1 MLTDLLSLLRSTR
14 FFREL
19 AAALQAGETSV
30 ALAGLQGSASRLL
43 AATLAQDRP
52 ILFLLDDEEAV
63 RAAAQDLSTVL
74 EPDRLLPFPGPDV
87 LEHEVLPLGWYEIS
101 HRLKVLEALAEARPV
116 VVPATPLAAL
126 SLTMAPGTFRKARRP
141 LQVGAVVDR
150 DMLLGHLDALGYV
163 RAPRVET
170 MGEFSVR
177 GGIVDIYGTLST
189 RPFRVELF
197 GDTVESLRLFDP
209 TTQRSVGPLQ
219 SATIAPVRE
228 VLPHPAP
235 GFLTNVQL
243 DEKSAALL
251 QSMKAG
257 KLPKGVERLLAHL
270 PHEASLLPVHFPSA
284 SLVVDATSRLARD
297 VARDIAEKAYG
308 EQAWSELETV
318 ISGLAR
324 VRVGP
329 GAEAAHVFS
338 VACKTLPEYLGN
350 QDRMLSDLRERGEQA
365 FTRVVAASTPGGR
378 QRLAEVL
385 DEAGLEVV
393 PRAGSVT
400 AVALVMAELEQG
412 FELPEEKLILVTE
425 NDLWR
430 DRRAKERDPAAASS
444 GPETDGMKFSH
455 FSEITEGSLVVH
467 YEHGVGRFLG
477 LKELRVDGVQQD
489 YLELEYDRGDKLFV
503 PVNQLDRVQRYVGVS
518 DEGSARL
525 SKLGSAR
532 WSQAKHRVRK
542 EVEELARKLLE
553 LYAKRE
559 MVHGFAFSPDN
570 TWMQELEGLFPF
582 TETPDQL
589 RAIAEVKTDMRK
601 ERPMDR
607 LLCGDVGYGKTE
619 VAVRASFKA
628 IQDGKQVAVLVPTT
642 ILAEQHFHTFKTR
655 MAAFPVNIGCLSRL
669 RTPQQQKQ
677 LVADAK
683 IGKVDVLIG
692 THRILS
698 KDVKFKDLG
707 LLVVDEEQR
716 FGVTHKEKIKGFKES
731 VDVLTMTATPIP
743 RTLNLAMSGARDISV
758 ITTPPPGRLPI
769 KTYVLEYDEQLV
781 KGAVERELER
791 GGQIYYVYNRID
803 SMDVASA
810 WLKKLV
816 PKARIRCGHGQM
828 DRQELEDL
836 MNDFYAAK
844 FDVLISTTIIES
856 GLDVPNV
863 NTIVMHR
870 ADAFGLA
877 QLYQLRGRVGR
888 TSRQAYAYL
897 FYPSKSSLSGM
908 AFERLKA
915 LEEHTDL
922 GSGFKIAMR
931 DLELRG
937 AGNILG
943 AEQHGFID
951 AVGFE
956 LYTRLLREAVADLKG
971 QPQEAPRELTK
982 LELQIDCYIPAGY
995 IADID
1000 SRITHYRRLA
1010 EVTSEDELQA
1020 NIQELKDRY
1029 GKPPEKLDTLFRLMR
1044 VKMRA
1049 TDSGVAGMQQKEG
1062 RVFFK
1067 FPEGAGYQVPGAAVA
1082 PAPKPAPTVTA
1093 TGRVVA
1099 PPPEPPAPPPPDPDR
1114 AASFM
1119 EWLAHVRRT
1128 AGPAFRVEDGSTF
1141 SIFLGPRKNLDV
1153 LRLLEDLFRIERPA
1167 SERRLA
1173 APPPPPKSLNLKARR
1188 L

>member
-1 MLTDLLSLLRSTR
+1 MLTALLSLLRSSR
-14 FFREL
+14 FYREL
-19 AAALQAGETSV
+19 AAALEQRAGPVVVS
-30 ALAGLQGSASRLL
+30 GLQGSAPRLL
-43 AATLAQDRP
+43 TAALAQERP
-52 ILFLLDDEEAV
+52 VLFLLDDEEAA

-74 EPDRLLPFPGPDV
+74 ELDRLLPFPGPDI
-87 LEHEVLPLGWYEIS
+87 LENEALPLGWYEVS
-101 HRLKVLEALAEARPV
+101 HRLRVLDALAEGRPV
-116 VVPATPLAAL
+116 VVPATPLAAI
-126 SLTMAPGTFRKARRP
+126 SLTIAPGTFRKARRHYR
-141 LQVGAVVDR
+141 VGGELDR
-150 DMLLGHLDALGYV
+150 DVLLAHLDSLGYV
-163 RAPRVET
+163 RMPRVET
-170 MGEFSVR
+170 MGDYSVR
-177 GGIVDIYGTLST
+177 GGIVDVYGTLST
-189 RPFRVELF
+189 RPFRIELF
-197 GDTVESLRLFDP
+197 GNTIESLRLFDP
-209 TTQRSVGPLQ
+209 NTQRSVGALE
-219 SATIAPVRE
+219 SVVVAPVRE

-235 GFLTNVQL
+235 GFLTGAAL
-243 DEKSAALL
+243 DEKSLALL
-251 QSMKAG
+251 AGMKAG
-257 KLPKGVERLLAHL
+257 KLPKGVERLLRHMPHEATLLAAHL
-270 PHEASLLPVHFPSA
+270 PPNA
-284 SLVVDATSRLARD
+284 LVVDATSRLARD
-297 VARDIAEKAYG
+297 VARGAAAKAHG
-308 EQAWSELETV
+308 EGAWQELESALSTMT
-318 ISGLAR
+318 R
-324 VRVGP
+324 VTVGP
-329 GAEAAHVFS
+329 GAAEGGIEVL
-338 VACKTLPEYLGN
+338 CKTLPEYLGN
-350 QDRMLSDLRERGEQA
+350 SERMLADLRSHGEQG
-365 FTRVVAASTPGGR
+365 FTRIVAASTPGGR
-378 QRLAEVL
+378 QRLSEIL
-385 DEAGLEVV
+385 TEAGLEVV
-393 PRAGSVT
+393 PRAGAVS

-412 FELPEEKLILVTE
+412 FEMPAEKLILVTE

-430 DRRAKERDPAAASS
+430 DRRAKERAPSVAAS
-444 GPETDGMKFSH
+444 GPETDNMKFSH

-489 YLELEYDRGDKLFV
+489 YLQLEYEKGDKLFV

-518 DEGSARL
+518 DEGSAKL
-525 SKLGSAR
+525 SRLGSAR
-532 WSQAKHRVRK
+532 WTQAKHRVRK

-559 MVHGFAFSPDN
+559 AVEGYAFSPDN
-570 TWMQELEGLFPF
+570 TWMNELEGLFPF

-589 RAIAEVKTDMRK
+589 RAIADVKTDMRK
-601 ERPMDR
+601 PRPMDR

-619 VAVRASFKA
+619 VAVRAAFKA
-628 IQDGKQVAVLVPTT
+628 VQDGKQVAVLVPTT

-655 MAAFPVNIGCLSRL
+655 MAAFPVNVGCLSRL
-669 RTPQQQKQ
+669 RTPQQQKR
-677 LVADAK
+677 LVGDARL
-683 IGKVDVLIG
+683 GKVDVLIG

-707 LLVVDEEQR
+707 LLIVDEEQR

-769 KTYVLEYDEQLV
+769 KTFVLEYDEQLV
-781 KGAVERELER
+781 KGAVARELER
-791 GGQIYYVYNRID
+791 GGQIYYVYNRIE
-803 SMDVASA
+803 SMDVAAA

-828 DRQELEDL
+828 DRQDLEEL
-836 MNDFYAAK
+836 MTDFYSGK

-956 LYTRLLREAVADLKG
+956 LYTRLLREAVAELKG
-971 QPQEAPRELTK
+971 SPQEAPRELTK
-982 LELQIDCYIPAGY
+982 LELQIDCYIPATY
-995 IADID
+995 IPDID
-1000 SRITHYRRLA
+1000 SRIAHYRRLA
-1010 EVTSEDELQA
+1010 EVGSEDELQA
-1020 NIQELKDRY
+1020 NIQELGDRY
-1029 GKPPEKLDTLFRLMR
+1029 GKPPEKLATLFRLMR
-1044 VKMRA
+1044 IKMRA
-1049 TDSGVAGMQQKEG
+1049 TDAGVATMQQKEN

-1067 FPEGAGYQVPGAAVA
+1067 FPDGASYQVPGAAAA
-1082 PAPKPAPTVTA
+1082 PQPPAAPRAPEGPGF
-1093 TGRVVA
+1093 GRVPAAA
-1099 PPPEPPAPPPPDPDR
+1099 PEPPPAPPADPAR
-1114 AASFM
+1114 AAAFM
-1119 EWLAHVRRT
+1119 DWLAHVRRT
-1128 AGPAFRVEDGSTF
+1128 TGQHFRVEDASTF
-1141 SIFLGPRKNLDV
+1141 SVFLGPRKNLDV
-1153 LRLLEDLFRIERPA
+1153 LRLLEELF
-1167 SERRLA
+1167 
-1173 APPPPPKSLNLKARR
+1173 
-1188 L
+1188 